1 MQSLPLWYLRTQNW
15 PQSKCC
21 MQSAD
26 GLDFIMSLLS
36 RPFSKALAKTRSPKV
51 LGIFIGIV
59 EWVNSSRAETYSL
72 RHLVLC
78 ARIQRKAL
86 LFALARRFVC
96 GFWRISFELL
106 ISTFLERV
114 KKYSMPWRSF
124 SPDALGIGKKRF
136 FLLSFRYRARMR
148 NWQRTRFRI
157 GIYVSFRSFV
167 QAPRVICHAG

>member
-51 LGIFIGIV
+51 SGIFIGIV

-72 RHLVLC
+72 RHFSIVCSYTAEGLTLSFGPSL
-78 ARIQRKAL
+78 RLWL
-86 LFALARRFVC
+86 LANIL
-96 GFWRISFELL
+96 WI
-106 ISTFLERV
+106 INQYFLRV
-114 KKYSMPWRSF
+114 KKYSMPWRFF
-124 SPDALGIGKKRF
+124 SPGVLGIGKKRF

-148 NWQRTRFRI
+148 NWQRTRCRI